1 MLSKSEE
8 IYKKFSENDIE
19 IKIPKKLLLILSQ
32 QVSRC
37 ITQKNSCHE

>member
-19 IKIPKKLLLILSQ
+19 IKIPKKLLLILLQ
-32 QVSRC
+32 QVSRHYD
-37 ITQKNSCHE
+37 ILND